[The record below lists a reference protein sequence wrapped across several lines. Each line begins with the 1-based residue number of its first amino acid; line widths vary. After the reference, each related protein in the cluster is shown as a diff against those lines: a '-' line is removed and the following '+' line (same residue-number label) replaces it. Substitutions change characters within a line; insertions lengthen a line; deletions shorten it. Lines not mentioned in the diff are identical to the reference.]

1 MSKKNFKWY
10 YEKDYKWNKILYKKG
25 IRGVYQ
31 GENINSNEGVISKL
45 IKIDK
50 ENKKPKFEDL
60 LKEVYFL
67 AAFKKNDYFNEIIDV
82 FLSQNDE
89 NVNIVLKDEGVNLKD
104 LIEYNDFNYESRYP
118 HVSRWIIFR
127 VTCGLYDLHKL
138 GLSHNDIKLS
148 NITLSNHG
156 TSKICD
162 FGSIDKIEK
171 GSNVGT
177 SGYYSPK
184 NLLGKRKSKED
195 DMWAIGVVFLE
206 LLKRKPNMF
215 SYSKNY
221 QSTTINAQHEC
232 ELKDI
237 LKYNYNIYI
246 NGQIQENDNPIA
258 LNGIIQF
265 INNNDYN
272 AFKVE
277 LKDELLQGINNDDK
291 IIIKRLLEFD
301 PEKRMTSEELIKHEI
316 FKNYKYEKK
325 PINYKIEDYYNFL
338 ENVNDFNI
346 FKRNLELIRE
356 KHIGQL

>member
-1 MSKKNFKWY
+1 MSRKNFKWY

-31 GENINSNEGVISKL
+31 GENNNSNEGVISKL

-50 ENKKPKFEDL
+50 ENNKPKFEDL

-82 FLSQNDE
+82 FLSQNDK
-89 NVNIVLKDEGVNLKD
+89 NVNIVLKDEGFDLKD
-104 LIEYNDFNYESRYP
+104 LIECNNFDYESRYP
-118 HVSRWIIFR
+118 HISSWIIFR
-127 VTCGLYDLHKL
+127 VACGLYDLHKL

-148 NITLSNHG
+148 NITLNDYG

-177 SGYYSPK
+177 SGYYSPQ
-184 NLLGKRKSKED
+184 NLLGKGKSKED

-206 LLKRKPNMF
+206 LLKRKPKMF

-237 LKYNYNIYI
+237 LRYNYNIYI
-246 NGQIQENDNPIA
+246 NGQKKENDTPIT
-258 LNGIIQF
+258 LNTIIQF
-265 INNNDYN
+265 IKNNNYN
-272 AFKVE
+272 EFKVE
-277 LKDELLQGINNDDK
+277 LKDELLQGINDNDK

-301 PEKRMTSEELIKHEI
+301 PEKRMTSEELIKHEL

-325 PINYKIEDYYNFL
+325 PINYKEGDYNNYL

-356 KHIGQL
+356 KLIMT

>member
-1 MSKKNFKWY
+1 MSRKNFKWY

-31 GENINSNEGVISKL
+31 GENNNSNEGVISKL

-50 ENKKPKFEDL
+50 ENNKPKFEDL

-89 NVNIVLKDEGVNLKD
+89 NVNIVLKDEGINLKD
-104 LIEYNDFNYESRYP
+104 LIEYNDFDYESRYP

-148 NITLSNHG
+148 NITLSNYG

-177 SGYYSPK
+177 SGYYSPQ
-184 NLLGKRKSKED
+184 NLLGKGKSKED

-206 LLKRKPNMF
+206 LLKRKPKMF

-237 LKYNYNIYI
+237 LRYNYNIYI
-246 NGQIQENDNPIA
+246 NGQKKENDTPIT
-258 LNGIIQF
+258 LNTIIQF
-265 INNNDYN
+265 IKNNNYN

-277 LKDELLQGINNDDK
+277 LKDELLQGINDNDK

-301 PEKRMTSEELIKHEI
+301 PEKRMTSEELIKHEL

-325 PINYKIEDYYNFL
+325 PINYKEGDYNNYL

-356 KHIGQL
+356 KLIMT